1 MHTSS
6 NASVCVEKS
15 GYEGDHEPGVNVSF
29 GRPKTDDTQ
38 LVSPPLNS
46 ARSEGE
52 RSISLCLTNSRGIIF
67 CPARS
72 GTVAVSAFGVAAA
85 FTHN

>member
-1 MHTSS
+1 MTGAFDRS
-6 NASVCVEKS
+6 ET
-15 GYEGDHEPGVNVSF
+15 Y
-29 GRPKTDDTQ
+29 DTQ

-52 RSISLCLTNSRGIIF
+52 RSISVCSAKSRSIIF